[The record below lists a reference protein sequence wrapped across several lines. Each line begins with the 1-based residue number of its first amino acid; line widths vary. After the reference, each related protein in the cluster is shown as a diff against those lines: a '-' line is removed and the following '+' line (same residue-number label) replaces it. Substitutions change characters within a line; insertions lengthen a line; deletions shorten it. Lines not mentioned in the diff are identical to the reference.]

1 MPRNI
6 APYAKPVA
14 TIHAEAKNIRKT
26 PKLFGVVKMLIMK
39 APVEPRPWRGGE
51 VQSKTER
58 DHNSKPGCHPRY
70 GLTQLMRLDVRIASR
85 NRKSPIEGNVK
96 STGHRFAVVV

>member
-14 TIHAEAKNIRKT
+14 TIHAEAKNIRET

-39 APVEPRPWRGGE
+39 A
-51 VQSKTER
+51 
-58 DHNSKPGCHPRY
+58 
-70 GLTQLMRLDVRIASR
+70 ASR
-85 NRKSPIEGNVK
+85 
-96 STGHRFAVVV
+96 THRYSDEV